1 VTSKTLVEL
10 FARSA
15 RDHSGKAAVAD
26 DEQQLSY
33 AELDARS
40 DALAHRLVEIGVGR
54 EDRVAV
60 HLRRGVDVVVAVLGV
75 LKAGAAY
82 LPIDTRYEGGRRN
95 YMITAG
101 GVRLVITEP
110 DLATELP
117 DVEVLHWRSEPVE
130 SPEMESFGPVPGPGP
145 SDAACVLYT
154 SGSTGR
160 PKAIVLEHRQM
171 VAFALNPALP
181 EMSPEDRTAQVASIS
196 FDPANFEIWCTL
208 AAGAELVVLPSI
220 PELLDG
226 DIQRELKR
234 RRITVMLAPAIAI
247 NHAVKVDRDSFA
259 PLRILHSGGDVLLPS
274 TCRDLLASKFDGR
287 LFNLYGP
294 AETTTACTA
303 FEVTEVPEDVES
315 VPIGSALEGYHLYV
329 LDPDFKPV
337 PPGEP
342 GELWVGGAGVSR
354 GYLNRPD
361 LTAERFVPDPFAADG
376 GAMYRTGDRVR
387 WNDGVLQYLGR
398 FDTQVKI
405 RGYRVEPGEVERA
418 VCANPDVR
426 EAAVIA
432 TGEPGDKRLVAFLVP
447 AVESL
452 SLKELRADLNR
463 RVADFL
469 VPNEF
474 IVLPAMPTDAHG
486 KRDWEDLGHTASSR
500 MRQRPDHVAP
510 RTETEQYLAELWER
524 LLIVEHVGVNDDF
537 FVLGG
542 HSLLAVRVRSLVRKE
557 LKVTLQPRAVFESS
571 VLGELAELVDRT
583 REGVMVS

>member
-10 FARSA
+10 FARSV

-26 DEQQLSY
+26 DEQELSY

-40 DALAHRLVEIGVGR
+40 DALAHRLAEIGVGR

-60 HLRRGVDVVVAVLGV
+60 HLHRGVDVVVAVLGV

-82 LPIDTRYEGGRRN
+82 LPIDTRYEGGRRD

-101 GVRLVITEP
+101 EVRLVITEP
-110 DLATELP
+110 DLAAGLP
-117 DVEVLHWRSEPVE
+117 DVEVLHWRSVPVE
-130 SPEMESFGPVPGPGP
+130 SPGPLPGPEP
-145 SDAACVLYT
+145 ADAACVLYT
-154 SGSTGR
+154 SGSTGQ

-181 EMSPEDRTAQVASIS
+181 EMTPEDRTAQVASIS
-196 FDPANFEIWCTL
+196 FDPANFELWNTL
-208 AAGAELVVLPSI
+208 AAGAALVVLPSI

-226 DIQRELKR
+226 DLQRELKR

-274 TCRDLLASKFDGR
+274 TCRDLLAGKFEGR

-303 FEVTEVPEDVES
+303 FEVTDVPEDAES
-315 VPIGSALEGYHLYV
+315 VPIGRALEGYELHV
-329 LDPDFKPV
+329 LDADFRPV
-337 PPGEP
+337 PRGEP
-342 GELWVGGAGVSR
+342 GELWVGGIGVSR

-387 WNDGVLQYLGR
+387 WNGDVLEYLGR

-418 VCANPDVR
+418 LCANPDVR

-432 TGEPGDKRLVAFLVP
+432 TGEQGDKRLVAFLVP

-452 SLKELRADLNR
+452 SLKELRTDLDG

-469 VPNEF
+469 VPSEF

-500 MRQRPDHVAP
+500 LRQRPDHVAP
-510 RTETEQYLAELWER
+510 RTETEKYLAELWEK

-557 LKVTLQPRAVFESS
+557 LGVTLRPRAVFESS

>member
-1 VTSKTLVEL
+1 MSSKTLVEL
-10 FARSA
+10 FAQSVRSHPDA
-15 RDHSGKAAVAD
+15 AAVTD

-33 AELDARS
+33 RELDARS
-40 DALAHRLVEIGVGR
+40 DALAHRLVELGVVR

-82 LPIDTRYEGGRRN
+82 LPIDTRYGEGRRN
-95 YMITAG
+95 YMITEG
-101 GVRLVITEP
+101 RVRLVITEP
-110 DLATELP
+110 DLADDLP
-117 DVEVLHWRSEPVE
+117 PDDVLRWRSEPAE
-130 SPEMESFGPVPGPGP
+130 RAGEPLPPPAP
-145 SDAACVLYT
+145 HDAACVLYT
-154 SGSTGR
+154 SGSTGQ

-171 VAFALNPALP
+171 IAFTLNPVLP
-181 EMSPEDRTAQVASIS
+181 ELTPDDRTAQVASIS

-220 PELLDG
+220 PELLDS

-234 RRITVMLAPAIAI
+234 RKITVMLAPAIAI

-274 TCRDLLASKFDGR
+274 TCRDLLAGRFSGR

-303 FEVTEVPEDVES
+303 HEVTGIDDDAES
-315 VPIGSALEGYHLYV
+315 VPIGSAFDGYHLYV
-329 LDPDFKPV
+329 LDAGFKRVPV
-337 PPGEP
+337 GEP
-342 GELWVGGAGVSR
+342 GELYVGGAGVSR
-354 GYLNRPD
+354 GYLNRPE
-361 LTAERFVPDPFAADG
+361 LTAERFVPDAFSGEG

-387 WNDGVLQYLGR
+387 DRGDGVLEYLGR
-398 FDTQVKI
+398 VDTQVKI

-418 VCANPDVR
+418 ICANPDVR

-432 TGEPGDKRLVAFLVP
+432 VGEVGDKRLVAFLVP
-447 AVESL
+447 AVDTL
-452 SLKELRADLNR
+452 SLKELRADLER

-469 VPNEF
+469 VPSEF

-486 KRDWEDLGHTASSR
+486 KRDWEDLGHTASTR
-500 MRQRPDHVAP
+500 MRQRPDFVEP
-510 RTETEQYLAELWER
+510 RTETERYLADLWER
-524 LLIVEHVGVNDDF
+524 LLTVEHVGVHDDF

-542 HSLLAVRVRSLVRKE
+542 HSLLAVRVRSVVRKE
-557 LKVTLQPRAVFESS
+557 LGVKLKPRAVFESS
-571 VLGELAELVDRT
+571 VLEELAQLVDRT
-583 REGVMVS
+583 REEVLIS

>member
-1 VTSKTLVEL
+1 MTSKTLVEL
-10 FARSA
+10 FARSV
-15 RDHSGKAAVAD
+15 RDHSGRPAVAD
-26 DEQQLSY
+26 DDQQLTY

-40 DALAHRLVEIGVGR
+40 DALAHRLAGLGVGK

-60 HLRRGVDVVVAVLGV
+60 HLHRGVDVVVAVLGV

-82 LPIDTRYEGGRRN
+82 LPIDTRYESGRRDH
-95 YMITAG
+95 MITAG
-101 GVRLVITEP
+101 EVRLVITEP
-110 DLATELP
+110 DLATALP
-117 DVEVLHWRSEPVE
+117 DVEVLHWRSEPAE
-130 SPEMESFGPVPGPGP
+130 PSADPLPGPEP

-154 SGSTGR
+154 SGSTGQ

-181 EMSPEDRTAQVASIS
+181 EMSPDDRTAQVASIS

-226 DIQRELKR
+226 DLQRELKR

-259 PLRILHSGGDVLLPS
+259 PLRVLHSGGDVLLPS
-274 TCRDLLASKFDGR
+274 TCRDLLASKFSGR

-303 FEVTEVPEDVES
+303 YEVTEVPEDMES
-315 VPIGSALEGYHLYV
+315 VPIGSAFEGYHLYV
-329 LDPDFKPV
+329 LDPGFHPV

-387 WNDGVLQYLGR
+387 DNDGVLEYLGR
-398 FDTQVKI
+398 FDTQVKV

-418 VCANPDVR
+418 LCANPDVR

-432 TGEPGDKRLVAFLVP
+432 MGEPGDKRLVAFLVP

-452 SLKELRADLNR
+452 SLKELREDLNR

-469 VPNEF
+469 VPSEF
-474 IVLPAMPTDAHG
+474 IVLPAMPTDPHG

-500 MRQRPDHVAP
+500 LRQRPDHVAP
-510 RTETEQYLAELWER
+510 RTETERYLAELWER
-524 LLIVEHVGVNDDF
+524 LLIVENVGAADDF

-557 LKVTLQPRAVFESS
+557 LGVTLRPRAVFENS

>member
-1 VTSKTLVEL
+1 MSSKTLVEL
-10 FARSA
+10 FA
-15 RDHSGKAAVAD
+15 HSVRHHPEAAAVSD
-26 DEQQLSY
+26 DDQRLSY
-33 AELDARS
+33 SELDARS
-40 DALAHRLVEIGVGR
+40 DRLAHRLVALGVGR

-82 LPIDTRYEGGRRN
+82 LPIDTRYADGRRD
-95 YMITAG
+95 YMITEG
-101 GVRLVITEP
+101 RVRLVITHP
-110 DLATELP
+110 DLAADLP
-117 DVEVLHWRSEPVE
+117 DVEVLHYRDEPATGGSLP
-130 SPEMESFGPVPGPGP
+130 SPSP

-154 SGSTGR
+154 SGSTGQ
-160 PKAIVLEHRQM
+160 PKAIVLEHRQL
-171 VAFALNPALP
+171 VAFTLNPALP
-181 EMSPEDRTAQVASIS
+181 EMSPDDRTAQVASIS

-220 PELLDG
+220 PELLESDL
-226 DIQRELKR
+226 QRELKR
-234 RRITVMLAPAIAI
+234 RKITVMLAPAIAI

-274 TCRDLLASKFDGR
+274 SCRDLLASKFSGR

-303 FEVTEVPEDVES
+303 YEVKSVPDDAES
-315 VPIGSALEGYHLYV
+315 VPIGSAFAGYHLYV
-329 LDPDFKPV
+329 LDEDFKQVPV
-337 PPGEP
+337 GSP
-342 GELWVGGAGVSR
+342 GELYVGGAGVSR
-354 GYLNRPD
+354 GYLNRPE
-361 LTAERFVPDPFAADG
+361 LTADKFVPDPFAADG

-387 WNDGVLQYLGR
+387 DRGDGVLEYLGR
-398 FDTQVKI
+398 VDTQVKI

-418 VCANPDVR
+418 ICANSDVR

-432 TGEPGDKRLVAFLVP
+432 VGEPGDKRLVAFLVP
-447 AVESL
+447 AVDTL
-452 SLKELRADLNR
+452 SLRELRADLSQ

-469 VPNEF
+469 VPSEF

-500 MRQRPDHVAP
+500 MRQRPDYVAP
-510 RTETEQYLAELWER
+510 RTETEQYLADLWER
-524 LLIVEHVGVNDDF
+524 LLTVEHVGVHDDF

-557 LKVTLQPRAVFESS
+557 LGVTLKPRAVFESS
-571 VLGELAELVDRT
+571 ELSELAALVDRT
-583 REGVMVS
+583 REEVLIS

>member
-1 VTSKTLVEL
+1 MTSKTLVEL
-10 FARSA
+10 FARSV

-26 DEQQLSY
+26 DDQELSY

-60 HLRRGVDVVVAVLGV
+60 HLHRGVDVVVAVLGV

-82 LPIDTRYEGGRRN
+82 LPIDTRYEGGRRD

-101 GVRLVITEP
+101 EVRLVITEP
-110 DLATELP
+110 DLAAGLP

-130 SPEMESFGPVPGPGP
+130 SPGSLPGPEP
-145 SDAACVLYT
+145 ADAACVLYT
-154 SGSTGR
+154 SGSTGQ

-181 EMSPEDRTAQVASIS
+181 EMTPEDRTAQVASIS
-196 FDPANFEIWCTL
+196 FDPANFELWNTF
-208 AAGAELVVLPSI
+208 AAGAALVVLPSI

-226 DIQRELKR
+226 DLQRELKR

-274 TCRDLLASKFDGR
+274 TCRDLLAGKFEGR

-303 FEVTEVPEDVES
+303 FEVTDVPEDAES
-315 VPIGSALEGYHLYV
+315 VPIGSALEGYELHV
-329 LDPDFKPV
+329 LDADFRPV
-337 PPGEP
+337 PRGEP
-342 GELWVGGAGVSR
+342 GELWVGGIGVSR

-387 WNDGVLQYLGR
+387 WNGDVLEYLGR

-418 VCANPDVR
+418 LCANPDVR

-432 TGEPGDKRLVAFLVP
+432 TGEQGDKRLVAFLVP

-452 SLKELRADLNR
+452 SLKELRTDLDG

-469 VPNEF
+469 VPSEF

-500 MRQRPDHVAP
+500 LRQRPDHVAP
-510 RTETEQYLAELWER
+510 RTDTEKYLAELWEK

-557 LKVTLQPRAVFESS
+557 LGVTLRPRAVFESS